1 MTPRQAP
8 GRHMTA
14 RVTAWVV
21 LLGGFYW
28 SLFARMLPFMQ
39 AGTHGLLRV
48 LITLSLLLLGV
59 FAPVAAW
66 RLLWPT
72 RAPADPHDDDQAAP
86 R

>member
-28 SLFARMLPFMQ
+28 ILFAQMLPFMQ

-48 LITLSLLLLGV
+48 LITVCLLLLGV
-59 FAPVAAW
+59 FAPPALW
-66 RLLWPT
+66 RLLWP
-72 RAPADPHDDDQAAP
+72 PQLHADEHDGDQAAP

>member
-39 AGTHGLLRV
+39 ADTHGLPRV
-48 LITLSLLLLGV
+48 LTTLCLLLTAV
-59 FAPVAAW
+59 FAPVALW

-72 RAPADPHDDDQAAP
+72 RAPADLHDDDPPAP

>member
-48 LITLSLLLLGV
+48 LTTVCLLLMAVL
-59 FAPVAAW
+59 APVALW
-66 RLLWPT
+66 RLLWP
-72 RAPADPHDDDQAAP
+72 PQMHVDGHDDDPGAP